1 MDRWGIPVTGLLLF
15 CALCAYSAYSEP
27 RAIEEDLMARSLA
40 ALHAAGIEV
49 PPQGLRLDGQT
60 AILSG
65 PAGSPIVGEEARL
78 RVEAVWGVAEVLVQP
93 AGGTPTPKPVASQL
107 QPLPVPATPKQPA
120 TTQPVASSTP
130 AATAG
135 TADAVGTLET
145 QLQQFLTGKAIR
157 FVPNRDVLMSDA
169 RQVLS
174 GLASLL
180 KAAPS
185 GIAVRIE
192 GHTDSDGDAQK
203 NVNLSKRRAAA
214 VKRYLVSRGIS
225 ANRLSSDGFGATKP
239 IADNSTEDGK
249 IRNRRIEIHATASSG
264 GQQD

>member
-78 RVEAVWGVAEVLVQP
+78 RVEGVWGVSEVLVQP
-93 AGGTPTPKPVASQL
+93 TGGASTAKTVAPQL
-107 QPLPVPATPKQPA
+107 QPLPAPIV
-120 TTQPVASSTP
+120 PVANP
-130 AATAG
+130 APVSAAG
-135 TADAVGTLET
+135 TSDAVRTLEA
-145 QLQQFLTGKAIR
+145 QLQQFLSGKNIR
-157 FVPNRDVLMSDA
+157 FVPNRDVLMADG
-169 RQVLS
+169 RQILT
-174 GLASLL
+174 GLAPLL
-180 KAAPS
+180 KTIPS
-185 GIAVRIE
+185 DMAIRIE

-203 NVNLSKRRAAA
+203 NVDLSKRRAAA
-214 VKRYLVSRGIS
+214 VKRYLVSRGVS
-225 ANRLSSDGFGATKP
+225 SNRLTSDGFGATKP
-239 IADNSTEDGK
+239 IADNSTADGK
-249 IRNRRIEIHATASSG
+249 NRNRRIEIHAVAAIG